1 MIHGMIQV
9 LIDTE
14 TGDQYS
20 DMDALNRVL
29 SRSQVRGEVTDI
41 AGVEFPLVLRELLR
55 GRGYGACPVIM
66 DDADKRTL
74 IGVYYSVCAERGLTE

>member
-1 MIHGMIQV
+1 MIQV

-29 SRSQVRGEVTDI
+29 SRSQVRGEITDVE
-41 AGVEFPLVLRELLR
+41 GVEFPLVLRELLR
-55 GRGYGACPVIM
+55 ARGYGPCPLIM
-66 DDADKRTL
+66 DDADKRKL
-74 IGVYYSVCAERGLTE
+74 FGVYYSVCAERGLTE